1 MRVTKE
7 SSSAVEVIL
16 NVEMDATDEDPYVDR
31 SYRRTVGRLNI
42 PGFRKGKAPRSI
54 VENYVGR
61 TFALVQEA
69 LEFMIPETLNQ
80 VLQDEDIQAFV
91 EPRVEVLELE
101 PVSFNATVPLEP
113 RSFRMRTSR
122 LLLSLGLKSWSEPV
136 SFNATVPLEPTVDL
150 GDFYNVRLEKDA
162 VEISDDEVDQVL
174 ERIRREMAPWEPVS
188 RPVQFGDLLNLNVKG
203 ETDGEEV
210 VNDSEVDYIPET
222 SNVLPF
228 PGFAEHLET
237 LEEGAQK
244 EFTVTIPEEYPRPEY
259 AGKDV
264 AFNVE
269 VLSIKEK
276 ALADLDDEF
285 AKGVGDGFDDME
297 ALRAH
302 ILERITGEA
311 ESQANYSFQEQSMTS
326 LLESATITASD
337 LLLEREVQNM
347 QDERERMLRNQRLD
361 LDTYLSYVGKSEEE
375 FQDELRPLAEDRL
388 NRMLVVRKLAQ
399 EEELDVTPDEIQ
411 EEIETM
417 LAGATEENENAM
429 RRALNSEGTRE
440 SIRGSLLNQKVMAR
454 LVEIVQ
460 GLEAGALAE
469 QTEEESDS
477 ETEAAADSET
487 VEEAP
492 ESPTNEADASDNE
505 GA

>member
-1 MRVTKE
+1 VNRVQ
-7 SSSAVEVIL
+7 
-16 NVEMDATDEDPYVDR
+16 
-31 SYRRTVGRLNI
+31 I

-54 VENYVGR
+54 VESFLGR
-61 TFALVQEA
+61 NAMLQEGIDSIVTSSLNQA
-69 LEFMIPETLNQ
+69 LERESLEPFGEPEI
-80 VLQDEDIQAFV
+80 ES
-91 EPRVEVLELE
+91 LELD
-101 PVSFNATVPLEP
+101 PVSFKAIVPLEP
-113 RSFRMRTSR
+113 QV
-122 LLLSLGLKSWSEPV
+122 E
-136 SFNATVPLEPTVDL
+136 L
-150 GDFYNVRLEKDA
+150 GDFRDMRLDIDA
-162 VEISDDEVDQVL
+162 VEITDEQVTEVLDQLQRSNGV
-174 ERIRREMAPWEPVS
+174 WEPREGAV
-188 RPVQFGDLLNLNVKG
+188 RFDDMVNLNVEG
-203 ETDGEEV
+203 TIEGNRVLQDQGV
-210 VNDSEVDYIPET
+210 DFIPRQDSPV
-222 SNVLPF
+222 PF
-228 PGFAEHLET
+228 PGFSVYLEGMNSGEDKQFT
-237 LEEGAQK
+237 L
-244 EFTVTIPEEYPRPEY
+244 TVPEDYRDPSI
-259 AGKDV
+259 AGKECRFEIKV
-264 AFNVE
+264 LE
-269 VLSIKEK
+269 VKE
-276 ALADLDDEF
+276 LRLPDLDDEF

>member
-1 MRVTKE
+1 MKVTKE
-7 SSSAVEVIL
+7 SSSNVEVII
-16 NVEMDATDEDPYVDR
+16 NVEMETSDEDPYIDR

-61 TFALVQEA
+61 TALVQEA
-69 LEFMIPETLNQ
+69 LDFMIPETLNQ
-80 VLQDEDIQAFV
+80 VLQEQEIQAFV
-91 EPRVEVLELE
+91 EPRVEVMELE
-101 PVSFNATVPLEP
+101 PVT
-113 RSFRMRTSR
+113 
-122 LLLSLGLKSWSEPV
+122 
-136 SFNATVPLEPTVDL
+136 FNATVPLEPTVDL
-150 GDFYNVRLEKDA
+150 GDFYNVRLEKEE
-162 VEISDDEVDQVL
+162 VEISDDEVDRVL
-174 ERIRREMAPWEPVS
+174 DRIRREMAPWEPVS
-188 RPVQFGDLLNLNVKG
+188 RPVQFGDLLNVNVKG
-203 ETDGEEV
+203 EMDGEEV
-210 VNDSEVDYIPET
+210 VNDQEVDYIPET
-222 SNVLPF
+222 TNVLPF
-228 PGFAEHLET
+228 PGFADHLEG
-237 LEEGAQK
+237 LEEGSQK
-244 EFTVTIPEEYPRPEY
+244 DFTVTIPEDYPRPEY

-264 AFNVE
+264 AFSVE
-269 VLSIKEK
+269 VLTIKER
-276 ALADLDDEF
+276 ALADLDDDF

-311 ESQANYSFQEQSMTS
+311 ESQASYAFQEQSMNS

-337 LLLEREVQNM
+337 ILLEREVQNM

-361 LDTYLSYVGKSEEE
+361 LDTYLSYVGKSQEE
-375 FQDELRPLAEDRL
+375 FQEELRPMAEDRL

-399 EEELDVTPDEIQ
+399 EEELDVTPEEIE

-417 LAGATEENENAM
+417 LAGATAENETAM
-429 RRALNSEGTRE
+429 RRALNAEGTRE

-460 GLEAGALAE
+460 GLEPGALAE
-469 QTEEESDS
+469 QAEEESEQEMET
-477 ETEAAADSET
+477 ETEAAAELET

-492 ESPTNEADASDNE
+492 DGPVNEADASDNE

>member
-1 MRVTKE
+1 MKVTKE
-7 SSSAVEVIL
+7 SSSPVEIIL
-16 NVEMDATDEDPYVDR
+16 NVEMDAGDEDPYIDR

-54 VENYVGR
+54 VESYVGR
-61 TFALVQEA
+61 IALVQEA
-69 LEFMIPETLNQ
+69 LDFMIPETLNQ
-80 VLQDEDIQAFV
+80 ALQDEEIQAFV
-91 EPRVEVLELE
+91 EPRVEVTELE
-101 PVSFNATVPLEP
+101 PVSF
-113 RSFRMRTSR
+113 
-122 LLLSLGLKSWSEPV
+122 K
-136 SFNATVPLEPTVDL
+136 ATVPLEPTVDL
-150 GDFYNVRLEKDA
+150 GEFYSVRLEKEP

-188 RPVQFGDLLNLNVKG
+188 RPVEFGDLINLNVKG
-203 ETDGEEV
+203 EMDGEEV
-210 VNDSEVDYIPET
+210 VNDQEIDYIPEAT
-222 SNVLPF
+222 NVLPF

-237 LEEGAQK
+237 MEEGQTK
-244 EFTVTIPEEYPRPEY
+244 EFTVTIPDEYPRAEY

-285 AKGVGDGFDDME
+285 AKGVGEGFDDME

-311 ESQANYSFQEQSMTS
+311 EAQANYSFQEQSMNS

-337 LLLEREVQNM
+337 LLLEREIQSM

-361 LDTYLSYVGKSEEE
+361 LDTYLSYVGKTEEE
-375 FQDELRPLAEDRL
+375 FHEELRPIAEDRL

-399 EEELDVTPDEIQ
+399 EEELEVSPEEIQ
-411 EEIETM
+411 EEIESM
-417 LAGATEENENAM
+417 LSNATGENEAAM
-429 RRALNSEGTRE
+429 RRALNSESTME

-460 GLEAGALAE
+460 GLEPGAGVD
-469 QTEEESDS
+469 TEEPATEDTDSEEDGAESPDTGNADTDSPTSQAAPS
-477 ETEAAADSET
+477 ETE
-487 VEEAP
+487 
-492 ESPTNEADASDNE
+492 ESNE

>member
-61 TFALVQEA
+61 IALVQEA
-69 LEFMIPETLNQ
+69 LDFMIPETLNQ

-91 EPRVEVLELE
+91 EPRVEVLEL
-101 PVSFNATVPLEP
+101 
-113 RSFRMRTSR
+113 
-122 LLLSLGLKSWSEPV
+122 EPV

-228 PGFAEHLET
+228 PGFAEHLEA

-311 ESQANYSFQEQSMTS
+311 ESQANYAFQEQSMTS

-505 GA
+505 GSNEGA

>member
-1 MRVTKE
+1 MKITKE
-7 SSSAVEVIL
+7 SSSNVEVII
-16 NVEMDATDEDPYVDR
+16 NVEMETSDEDPYIDR

-61 TFALVQEA
+61 TALVQEA
-69 LEFMIPETLNQ
+69 LDFMIPETLNQ

-91 EPRVEVLELE
+91 EPRVEVMELE
-101 PVSFNATVPLEP
+101 PVI
-113 RSFRMRTSR
+113 
-122 LLLSLGLKSWSEPV
+122 
-136 SFNATVPLEPTVDL
+136 FNATVPLEPTVDL
-150 GDFYNVRLEKDA
+150 GDFYNVRLEKEE
-162 VEISDDEVDQVL
+162 VEISDDEVDRVL
-174 ERIRREMAPWEPVS
+174 DRIRREMAPWEPVS

-203 ETDGEEV
+203 EMDGEEV
-210 VNDSEVDYIPET
+210 VNDQEVDYIPET
-222 SNVLPF
+222 TNVLPF
-228 PGFAEHLET
+228 PGFADHLEG
-237 LEEGAQK
+237 LEGGSQK
-244 EFTVTIPEEYPRPEY
+244 DFTVTIPEDYPRPEY

-264 AFNVE
+264 AFSVE
-269 VLSIKEK
+269 VLTIKER

-285 AKGVGDGFDDME
+285 AKGVGDGFDDMD

-311 ESQANYSFQEQSMTS
+311 ESQSSYAFQEQSMNS

-337 LLLEREVQNM
+337 ILLEREVQSM

-361 LDTYLSYVGKSEEE
+361 LDTYLSYVGKSQEE
-375 FQDELRPLAEDRL
+375 FQEELRPMAEDRL

-399 EEELDVTPDEIQ
+399 EEDLEVSPEEIE

-417 LAGATEENENAM
+417 LAGATEENESAM
-429 RRALNSEGTRE
+429 RRALNAEGTRE

-460 GLEAGALAE
+460 GLEPGALAE
-469 QTEEESDS
+469 QAEEESDT
-477 ETEAAADSET
+477 ETEVSAESET
-487 VEEAP
+487 VEEASD
-492 ESPTNEADASDNE
+492 SPTSENEADASDNE